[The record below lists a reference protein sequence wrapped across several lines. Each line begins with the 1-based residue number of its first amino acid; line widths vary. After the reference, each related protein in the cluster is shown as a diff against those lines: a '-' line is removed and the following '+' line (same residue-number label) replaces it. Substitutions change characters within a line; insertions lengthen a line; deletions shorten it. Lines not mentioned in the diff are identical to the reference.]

1 MAIKKQYLK
10 SKPVCKVTF
19 SVPAEEAKKVA
30 VVGTFN
36 EWNEKK
42 AVKLKTPPE
51 RCYNPIP
58 DGKSGNMQLPKGC
71 VYCRHKFECHKDANE
86 GKGLRV
92 FKYSNGNRYL
102 TQVPKVPNVIEVTQ
116 I

>member
-42 AVKLKTPPE
+42 AINLKKLKNGTFKGTVDLE
-51 RCYNPIP
+51 KDNSYQFRYVV
-58 DGKSGNMQLPKGC
+58 DGKYVNDDQADSYAWSDYAGA
-71 VYCRHKFECHKDANE
+71 E
-86 GKGLRV
+86 
-92 FKYSNGNRYL
+92 NGVLNL
-102 TQVPKVPNVIEVTQ
+102 
-116 I
+116 

>member
-1 MAIKKQYLK
+1 MAITKQYLK

-42 AVKLKTPPE
+42 AVQLKKLKNGTFKGTLDLE
-51 RCYNPIP
+51 KDNSYEFRYVV
-58 DGKSGNMQLPKGC
+58 DGQWKNDDQA
-71 VYCRHKFECHKDANE
+71 DAYAWSD
-86 GKGLRV
+86 
-92 FKYSNGNRYL
+92 FASADNGVL
-102 TQVPKVPNVIEVTQ
+102 NV
-116 I
+116 

>member
-19 SVPAEEAKKVA
+19 SVPAEEANKVA

-42 AVKLKTPPE
+42 AVKLKKLKNGTFKGTVDLE
-51 RCYNPIP
+51 KDNSYEFRYVV
-58 DGKSGNMQLPKGC
+58 DGQWVNDDQA
-71 VYCRHKFECHKDANE
+71 DAYAWSDFAAAE
-86 GKGLRV
+86 
-92 FKYSNGNRYL
+92 NGVL
-102 TQVPKVPNVIEVTQ
+102 NV
-116 I
+116 